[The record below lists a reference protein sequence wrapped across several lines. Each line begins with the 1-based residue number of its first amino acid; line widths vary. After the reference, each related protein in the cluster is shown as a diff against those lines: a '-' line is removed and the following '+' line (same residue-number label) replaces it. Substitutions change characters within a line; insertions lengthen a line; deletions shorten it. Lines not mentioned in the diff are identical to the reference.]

1 MKFIGRR
8 RELESLETAYQTDG
22 GFVVIYGRRRVG
34 KTTLIKSSSKT
45 SSLFT
50 FSQQRK

>member
-8 RELESLETAYQTDG
+8 RELNPLKPRIKQTAALLLSMADG
-22 GFVVIYGRRRVG
+22 AWEKRR
-34 KTTLIKSSSKT
+34 LSKSSSKT